1 MGSRGA
7 ASRAPRAGRVC
18 SHSSSKPQRLIC
30 LVYSPATHTHSNT
43 QTREK
48 SRAQLSQPHGASGGG
63 HRAARLPNVAA
74 LPLPRATPRSSPHG
88 CGAARPAPRPHT
100 HTATQ
105 RAVHTPRACRLLR
118 QADGWGRPCSR
129 DRPRALGPRLPTA
142 RAALVPVA
150 EETPCAVVAYS
161 QPFLTR
167 SGRLHP
173 TVVGLRAESTFCL
186 PFASAKA
193 LGRLTAPNCGSPR
206 AWGRERGPASDGERR
221 GEARGGQSRPETTP
235 CAAVSVVDEQR
246 CAEPRTVRRARAAG
260 GHRAGE
266 PAPREG
272 AWAGRAGSRG
282 EALWSLGAA
291 RDGDGRRQAAGAHAG
306 CREPAVARR

>member
-1 MGSRGA
+1 MQPQLVQTSAFDMLGIFTRHTHAQQHTDKREVASTTLSATRSLGRWPPSCAAPERRRLAAAARHAALLSSRVWRGA
-7 ASRAPRAGRVC
+7 PRPAP
-18 SHSSSKPQRLIC
+18 
-30 LVYSPATHTHSNT
+30 THTHS
-43 QTREK
+43 
-48 SRAQLSQPHGASGGG
+48 H
-63 HRAARLPNVAA
+63 AARRAHTACVPPAA
-74 LPLPRATPRSSPHG
+74 AGRWMGAPVLSRPSEGPRS
-88 CGAARPAPRPHT
+88 AAAHRTRS
-100 HTATQ
+100 
-105 RAVHTPRACRLLR
+105 PRAC
-118 QADGWGRPCSR
+118 GRR
-129 DRPRALGPRLPTA
+129 DT
-142 RAALVPVA
+142 
-150 EETPCAVVAYS
+150 CAVVAYS

>member
-1 MGSRGA
+1 MLGIFTRHTHAQQHTDKREVASTTLSATRSLGRWPPSCA
-7 ASRAPRAGRVC
+7 APERRRLAAAARHAAPLSSRVC
-18 SHSSSKPQRLIC
+18 
-30 LVYSPATHTHSNT
+30 
-43 QTREK
+43 
-48 SRAQLSQPHGASGGG
+48 G
-63 HRAARLPNVAA
+63 
-74 LPLPRATPRSSPHG
+74 
-88 CGAARPAPRPHT
+88 APRPTPT

-150 EETPCAVVAYS
+150 EETPGAVVAYS

>member
-63 HRAARLPNVAA
+63 HRAARLPNVAV

-100 HTATQ
+100 HSHAARRAHTACVPPAAADRWMGAPVLSRPSEGPRSAAAHRT
-105 RAVHTPRACRLLR
+105 RSPRAC
-118 QADGWGRPCSR
+118 GRR
-129 DRPRALGPRLPTA
+129 DT
-142 RAALVPVA
+142 
-150 EETPCAVVAYS
+150 CAVVAYS